1 MRLPALALAATLT
14 LSLNQ
19 TPGIPQASAVR
30 FHHLHFRTD
39 DFAAALTAAA
49 GTHRGVRTIL
59 EGLGP
64 GVRVGDV
71 YLLFERPPSDAAD
84 GAADRVESA
93 PARVDAAVEWLR
105 TRRIE
110 VAVSDAG
117 RRIIAGP
124 AGDAAR
130 FTGNAAGPARNSAG
144 SG

>member
-14 LSLNQ
+14 ASLNQ

-84 GAADRVESA
+84 GAADRIESA

-105 TRRIE
+105 TRRTSPHGC
-110 VAVSDAG
+110 VHVSSKVL
-117 RRIIAGP
+117 RLE
-124 AGDAAR
+124 
-130 FTGNAAGPARNSAG
+130 SAMRSESR
-144 SG
+144 SGG